1 MTEKHKPVTLHAK
14 FLKVSQSKLP
24 RKITLPKS
32 EESSITYLEI
42 IKKYLEP
49 FIADKYPSG
58 GYVFWPDLAFSHYAN
73 LVQKHLK
80 NKNILFVPKLD
91 NPENL
96 PQVRTIE
103 RFWGTLK
110 TKVYE
115 RNWSAKN
122 LHQLQNRIKLCL
134 RKIDLHLVQVHAE
147 GAKKELAKYAQER

>member
-1 MTEKHKPVTLHAK
+1 MSKPYFA
-14 FLKVSQSKLP
+14 
-24 RKITLPKS
+24 
-32 EESSITYLEI
+32 SSSLAINRITYLEI

-58 GYVFWPDLAFSHYAN
+58 GYVFWPDLASSHYAN

-80 NKNILFVPKLD
+80 DKNIPFVPKLD
-91 NPENL
+91 NPANL